1 VGIAWH
7 VPTAQSALLGSL
19 RLRAAYGAADRLP
32 GVPFVPPAVGNLYRP
47 VALGPR
53 PDRVHEL
60 EGGVDAELLRG
71 RMNLSA
77 TVYSRHSWSPLLFG
91 GSIGVPPIDDTV
103 EVANKGIELALGA
116 SVVRSDNV
124 AWDVGLSAWGNR
136 NRVVSAGAFPFV
148 LTGGGSVFQI
158 VEPGLPLG
166 SYSGTPILGFADAN
180 HDGVLSPAEV
190 RLGTERAFLGTPLPT
205 EGAALTTALTW
216 RRRIRVASLLEY
228 RAGGSEMND
237 TEMIRC
243 ARGNCRARNDPT
255 TPLRDQVA
263 WAAWQAGSAAGWI
276 ERANFLKLRAVSV
289 TFTAPAAWARHV
301 GGGEMTFTLAGRN
314 LVTWTSYRGLDPE
327 VNASGSQE
335 LSASDFFTQPLAR
348 YWTARLDLSY

>member
-1 VGIAWH
+1 M
-7 VPTAQSALLGSL
+7 
-19 RLRAAYGAADRLP
+19 
-32 GVPFVPPAVGNLYRP
+32 
-47 VALGPR
+47 
-53 PDRVHEL
+53 HEL

-77 TVYSRHSWSPLLFG
+77 TVYSRHSWSPLHFG
-91 GSIGVPPIDDTV
+91 SLGVPPIDDTV
-103 EVANKGIELALGA
+103 EVANKGIELALGV

-124 AWDVGLSAWGNR
+124 AWEVGLSAWGNR

-148 LTGGGSVFQI
+148 LAGGGGVSQI
-158 VEPGLPLG
+158 VETGLPLG
-166 SYSGTPILGFADAN
+166 SYSGTPILGYADAN

-190 RLGTERAFLGTPLPT
+190 QLGTARTFLGTPLPT

-216 RRRIRVASLLEY
+216 RRRVRVASLLEY
-228 RAGGSEMND
+228 RAGSSVLND
-237 TEMIRC
+237 TELMRC

-255 TPLRDQVA
+255 TPLRDQLA

-289 TFTAPAAWARHV
+289 TLTAPAAWAQRV

-327 VNASGSQE
+327 VNAAGSQE
-335 LSASDFFTQPLAR
+335 LSASDFFTQPLVR
-348 YWTARLDLSY
+348 YWTARLDLSF